1 MAVKAS
7 TVNPCITGLLVESCS
22 HDIVHALIVLD
33 DDDDGSDTE
42 FDITSPAADAPD
54 EDDD

>member
-1 MAVKAS
+1 
-7 TVNPCITGLLVESCS
+7 VNPCITGLLVESCS

-33 DDDDGSDTE
+33 DDDEDDDDGSDTE